1 MTKERAME
9 LLNAVI
15 DDKWLLQNINIR
27 LDDVD
32 VKLRARGIAV

>member
-15 DDKWLLQNINIR
+15 DNLSVAERNNDVIR
-27 LDDVD
+27 
-32 VKLRARGIAV
+32 KLFDGC